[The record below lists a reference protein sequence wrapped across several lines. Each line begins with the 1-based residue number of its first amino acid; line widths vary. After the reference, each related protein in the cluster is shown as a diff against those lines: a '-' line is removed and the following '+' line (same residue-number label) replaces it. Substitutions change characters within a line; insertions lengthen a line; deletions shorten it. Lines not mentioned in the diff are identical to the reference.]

1 MGAAHGLGARERDA
15 DHVSIDRTRRPGGA
29 THARQTSGCG
39 CKGLAADRELLK
51 PEENMSSV
59 VEKREQR
66 IRQLL
71 QERGIR
77 VTDQRVKV
85 LHELDQLRMPISHT
99 ELADRL
105 AGAGLDRATVFR
117 NLVSLTEAGVLVRT
131 QLGDTVWRYELP
143 RSEGGAHTSHPHFVC
158 TDCGDVSCL
167 SDKNIALKNL
177 PAKSQVAEIQV
188 RGRCSSCA
196 S

>member
-1 MGAAHGLGARERDA
+1 
-15 DHVSIDRTRRPGGA
+15 
-29 THARQTSGCG
+29 
-39 CKGLAADRELLK
+39 
-51 PEENMSSV
+51 MSSV
-59 VEKREQR
+59 VEKRAQR
-66 IRQLL
+66 LRQLL
-71 QERGIR
+71 QGSGVR
-77 VTDQRVKV
+77 VTDQRLKV
-85 LHELDQLRMPISHT
+85 LHELDQLRMPVSHT

-105 AGAGLDRATVFR
+105 AGNGLDRATVFR
-117 NLVSLTEAGVLVRT
+117 NLVSLTEAGILVRT

-143 RSEGGAHTSHPHFVC
+143 RSEGSAHTQHPHFVC

-177 PAKSQVAEIQV
+177 PPKSEVAEIQV